1 MGATTMKLVSA
12 VSIALVLQMISRAAA
27 DAATLHTAPFSGAD
41 TTSGFARCAITN
53 ASSASGT
60 ASATLYDYSSEVLQ
74 TITAFHIPPHATT
87 YTLPVSL
94 VDKAVG
100 HCECSVP
107 NATTWRC
114 TVIWT
119 SNDRAIGTSTQ

>member
-1 MGATTMKLVSA
+1 MRLATA
-12 VSIALVLQMISRAAA
+12 ASIACVLQIIFTAAAA
-27 DAATLHTAPFSGAD
+27 DAATLRTAPLPAD

-53 ASSASGT
+53 ASSSKGT
-60 ASATLYDYSSEVLQ
+60 ASATLYDYSSEPLQ
-74 TITAFHIPPHATT
+74 TITSFNIPPHATT
-87 YTLPVSL
+87 VTDTVGL

-100 HCECSVP
+100 HCECTVP

-119 SNDRAIGTSTQ
+119 SSDRSFGTSTP